1 MSKTILVDAFNSF
14 VIKDHGIFEEMYSL
28 LEEYKNKKIIV
39 TNANDEQIIVLGLN
53 DLPYETFTLKHN
65 PEKTNPEYFKILLK
79 QYNLKV
85 EDVIYFEH
93 NQEAARSAESLG
105 INTYYY
111 DHEQKDLCKL
121 KMFLDNNTN

>member
-53 DLPYETFTLKHN
+53 DLPYEMFTLKHN

>member
-53 DLPYETFTLKHN
+53 DLPYEMFTLKHN

-121 KMFLDNNTN
+121 KMFLDHNTN

>member
-1 MSKTILVDAFNSF
+1 MPKTILVDAFNSF
-14 VIKDHGIFEEMYSL
+14 VIKDYGIFEEMYSL

-53 DLPYETFTLKHN
+53 DLPYEMFTLKHN

-121 KMFLDNNTN
+121 KMFLDHNTN